1 MATPSQSKV
10 LDGTLRSNGA
20 AAFVKVG
27 DAVVADAALDAGQ
40 ITLYLDEG
48 ANKLIFKAKYA
59 NGTTVKTHELALT

>member
-10 LDGTLRSNGA
+10 LDGALRSNGS

-40 ITLYLDEG
+40 TTLYLDEA
-48 ANKLIFKAKYA
+48 ANKLIFKAKYSD
-59 NGTTVKTHELALT
+59 GTVKTHELALT